1 MSERLDLGPLQLTR
15 ALQRATLTLS
25 DPDEVTLEIPAEYDQ
40 ALQAAV
46 GQMMTE
52 GVTIEMDLQGL
63 TGISSRQLALM
74 LTLRKL
80 VLERQA
86 KLPLRGVT
94 PGVQRVLELTRT
106 RQFFDVL

>member
-1 MSERLDLGPLQLTR
+1 MTR

-52 GVTIEMDLQGL
+52 GVTIEIFGRAAAVAW
-63 TGISSRQLALM
+63 GKSSASM
-74 LTLRKL
+74 RKN
-80 VLERQA
+80 
-86 KLPLRGVT
+86 
-94 PGVQRVLELTRT
+94 
-106 RQFFDVL
+106 